1 MRMKFSRYLKAF
13 LCTAGAVLWLMTG
26 ILFSA
31 SADTVKGSLTLICRT
46 DDVILTGLH
55 WDLYRVGSRIGPDF
69 VLDGDFSDYQVDLTD
84 FSAEGMSNAAKTLEN
99 YADVDGISPLSSGE
113 TGADGLMKFE
123 NLVPGLYLLTGTNL
137 KIGTTTYVPSTLL
150 LEIDNSGQ
158 SVDLN
163 AYPKI
168 IYRID
173 SSEVVFYTVKK
184 IWRTEDEQPVET
196 TTPITVEIY
205 CNNELYET
213 ITLSDENDWTYE
225 WEGES
230 DDEWR
235 VKEVNIPDNCTVV
248 YDSNETQFAIVN
260 TVSPPIVTTTTTITT
275 TNKTETTTT
284 TKAIVTT
291 TKKPNDEKIPQTG
304 QLWWPVPLLGLMGII
319 CIAVGFRIC
328 SLENNERNNEKK

>member
-1 MRMKFSRYLKAF
+1 MKFYRCLKAF
-13 LCTAGAVLWLMTG
+13 LCTLGAVLWLVTG
-26 ILFSA
+26 VLFTA
-31 SADTVKGSLTLICRT
+31 SADTVTGTLTLICRT
-46 DDVILTGLH
+46 DDVTLTGLH

-84 FSAEGMSNAAKTLEN
+84 FSAEGMSNAAKSLEN
-99 YADVDGISPLSSGE
+99 YAVVDGIPPLASGE
-113 TGADGLMKFE
+113 TDTDGLMKFE
-123 NLVPGLYLLTGTNL
+123 NLVPGLYLLSGTDL
-137 KIGTTTYVPSTLL
+137 VIGTTTYVPSTLL
-150 LEIDNSGQ
+150 LEIDSSGQ
-158 SVDLN
+158 SVDLD

-173 SSEVVFYTVKK
+173 SSEVVIYTVKK
-184 IWRTEDEQPVET
+184 IWRTEDGQPVDT
-196 TTPITVEIY
+196 TAPIIAEIY

-213 ITLSDENDWTYE
+213 ITLSDENDWTYT

-230 DDEWR
+230 TDEWR

-275 TNKTETTTT
+275 SNKTETTTT
-284 TKAIVTT
+284 TKVTVTT

-304 QLWWPVPLLGLMGII
+304 QLWWPVPLLGLLGII

-328 SLENNERNNEKK
+328 SLENNESNNEKK